1 MPESYLAACAI
12 FRNEAP
18 YLAEWI
24 DFHRLVGVERFF
36 LYDNGSDDGWLA
48 VLAPYIAA
56 GCVSVQPWP
65 MPFRLPA
72 ARLAYADCLTRAR
85 GHARWLTCIDLDE
98 FLFAPQEPT
107 LIPVLRRFEHCP
119 GVVVRWQVYGSSGH
133 ERATDEPVIGRFCR
147 RAPTQ
152 WIRNRRVKS
161 IVDPARA
168 LRPVNPHHFVY
179 EGGELAVDETGA
191 RVDLV
196 ARLRFS
202 KRLRPL
208 YGLLGPALRYV
219 DPWAATDI
227 TRTRVSVEH
236 LRINHYPIKSR
247 EEFQRKARMMEGKG
261 RYDGV
266 DYFAY
271 HDRNEVLDPILSR
284 YVSQLGRRQAAP
296 ASAAGS

>member
-36 LYDNGSDDGWLA
+36 LYDNGSDDGSLA

-133 ERATDEPVIGRFCR
+133 ERATDEQQLVY
-147 RAPTQ
+147 
-152 WIRNRRVKS
+152 WLDMLEDHRRVQLARPLRLCE
-161 IVDPARA
+161 VARA
-168 LRPVNPHHFVY
+168 VQVGAVQERQELRVAQVVVPGEFDQAPH
-179 EGGELAVDETGA
+179 GGGRIEWQP
-191 RVDLV
+191 
-196 ARLRFS
+196 RLG
-202 KRLRPL
+202 RP
-208 YGLLGPALRYV
+208 G
-219 DPWAATDI
+219 T
-227 TRTRVSVEH
+227 
-236 LRINHYPIKSR
+236 
-247 EEFQRKARMMEGKG
+247 
-261 RYDGV
+261 
-266 DYFAY
+266 
-271 HDRNEVLDPILSR
+271 PILR
-284 YVSQLGRRQAAP
+284 DGGRGDWR
-296 ASAAGS
+296 